1 MINRLEA
8 NLHSVCIHQVGNAAE
23 DEGIKLSNSILAPEE
38 DVLNELLLQYF
49 FDNFKD
55 PEFFHFTF
63 TSDEVELNPVFNFA
77 GNIFDD
83 PSSLLEQS
91 VKITRHLYEKSGH
104 PNIKSGDL
112 VVAYIEN
119 VLIDDEL
126 LNAVAIFKSESKDAF
141 LKLETDGSNY
151 EIDFENGINVEKLDK
166 ACLIFDTERNQ
177 GFKLSIIDKSNR
189 NKDALYWREEFLNVK
204 SRQDDYHATTQ
215 YISLTKSYVKER
227 LKHEDNTSKIDEAD
241 IMHRSKEYLQN
252 VETFD
257 RSDFEDQVFKNEQL
271 KASFQEFSD
280 DFEAERQVRL
290 PDTFEI
296 SAHAVKKKSQSFR
309 SVIKL
314 DKNFHVYVH
323 GDRSKIERGEDAER
337 GKFYK
342 IFYDKES

>member
-1 MINRLEA
+1 MINRIEA
-8 NLHSVCIHQVGNAAE
+8 NLHSLCIHQVGNAAE
-23 DEGIKLSNSILAPEE
+23 DEGIKLSNSILSPQE
-38 DVLNELLLQYF
+38 DILNELLLRYF

-63 TSDEVELNPVFNFA
+63 TSGEVELNPLYNFV

-91 VKITRHLYEKSGH
+91 VKITRQLYEKSGH

-141 LKLETDGSNY
+141 LKLSTDGSNY
-151 EIDFENGINVEKLDK
+151 DIDFENGINVEKLDK
-166 ACLIFDTERNQ
+166 ACLIFDTERDQ
-177 GFKLSIIDKSNR
+177 GFKLTIIDKSNR
-189 NKDALYWREEFLNVK
+189 NKDALYWREDFL
-204 SRQDDYHATTQ
+204 TQ

-227 LKHEDNTSKIDEAD
+227 LKHEDNASKIDEAD

-252 VETFD
+252 VEKFD
-257 RSDFEDQVFKNEQL
+257 RSEFEDQVFRSEQL
-271 KASFQEFSD
+271 KTSFQEFSD
-280 DFEAERQVRL
+280 DYEAERQVRL
-290 PDTFEI
+290 PDTFEV
-296 SAHAVKKKSQSFR
+296 SAHAVKKKSKTFR

-323 GDRSKIERGEDAER
+323 GDRSKIERIEEMDGS
-337 GKFYK
+337 KYYK
-342 IFYDKES
+342 LFFDQES